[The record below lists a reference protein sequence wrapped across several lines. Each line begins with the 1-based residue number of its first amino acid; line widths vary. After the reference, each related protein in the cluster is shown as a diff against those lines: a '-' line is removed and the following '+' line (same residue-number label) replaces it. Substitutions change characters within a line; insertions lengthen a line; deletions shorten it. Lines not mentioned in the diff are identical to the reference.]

1 VPKITIKLTPHQLAA
16 VQEIMR
22 PEIESTQ
29 VRVDTT
35 RKTASFTMDN
45 PLEYLQTLTETYDS
59 PNIPRRVLVNILR
72 KVNAAQQ
79 EV

>member
-1 VPKITIKLTPHQLAA
+1 MPKITIKLTPHQLAA
-16 VQEIMR
+16 VNEIMR
-22 PEIESTQ
+22 PEIEATL

-45 PLEYLQTLTETYDS
+45 PLEYLQTLTETYNS
-59 PNIPRRVLVNILR
+59 PNIPRRVLINILR
-72 KVNAAQQ
+72 KVATAQK

>member
-1 VPKITIKLTPHQLAA
+1 MPKMTIKLTPHQLDA
-16 VQEIMR
+16 VEKLMR
-22 PEIESTQ
+22 PEIEAAR

-35 RKTASFTMDN
+35 RKTVSFTMDN

-59 PNIPRRVLVNILR
+59 PDVPRRVVMNILR
-72 KVNAAQQ
+72 KVSAAQK